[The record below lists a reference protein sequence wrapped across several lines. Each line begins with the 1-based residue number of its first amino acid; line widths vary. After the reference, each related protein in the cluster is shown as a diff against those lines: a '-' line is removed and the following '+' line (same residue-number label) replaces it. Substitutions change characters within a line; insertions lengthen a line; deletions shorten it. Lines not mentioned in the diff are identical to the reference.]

1 MRRRVMSEGRG
12 SKETLRGLIEA
23 LKAGASPD
31 ELKQRFKDA
40 FGAAGPAELPQIEE
54 QLVAEGVPQEDVQ
67 RLCELHLEAMKDSPE
82 AKQSLAPEGHPIN
95 TLLQEHEAILAFAE
109 ELRDLTDDLA
119 DATSPEEVTA
129 QMERIRPIEEQ
140 MKDSESHYLRE
151 ENVLFP
157 YLEKHGITQP
167 PAVMWM
173 EHDEIRQTKKGLYQ
187 AIEEHPGT
195 VARGPALDLKDVA
208 EALADLL
215 ASHFYKESNILFPA
229 ALRVIGEAEWKE
241 IGRQFYELGYCSF
254 TPEAAKTPPE
264 AEEGGTAEAGADGE
278 VTFETGSLSRE
289 ALGAILNT
297 LPVDITYVDKDDKV
311 RYFSK
316 PETRIFE
323 RMPAIIGRA
332 VQQCHPEKS
341 VHVVND
347 ILDSFR
353 SGREDVADFW
363 INFQGRFVQIR
374 YFAVRDAKG
383 DYLGCLEV
391 TQDVTDIRALEGER
405 RLLSWESEHG
415 TSPASHPQS

>member
-1 MRRRVMSEGRG
+1 MSEGQG
-12 SKETLRGLIEA
+12 STGKLRGLIEV
-23 LKAGASPD
+23 LKAGASID
-31 ELKQRFKDA
+31 EQKRRFKDA
-40 FGAAGPAELPQIEE
+40 FGAVGPAELVQIEQ
-54 QLVAEGVPQEDVQ
+54 QLVAEGVSEEDVR
-67 RLCELHLEAMKDSPE
+67 RLCELHLEAIMGSAE
-82 AKQSLAPEGHPIN
+82 AEQTLAPAGHPIH
-95 TLLQEHEAILAFAE
+95 TLLQEHDAILKLAE
-109 ELRDLTDDLA
+109 ELRDLTDDLV
-119 DATSPEEVTA
+119 DAASPEDVAT
-129 QMERIRPIEEQ
+129 QMELIRPIEEQ

-167 PAVMWM
+167 PAIMWM

-187 AIEEHPGT
+187 AIAEQPGT
-195 VARGPALDLKDVA
+195 DARGPALDLKDVA

-229 ALRVIGEAEWKE
+229 ALKVIEEAEWRE
-241 IGRQFYELGYCSF
+241 IGRQFDELGYCSF
-254 TPEAAKTPPE
+254 TPEVARTPPE
-264 AEEGGTAEAGADGE
+264 AEEESTAEAGSDGE
-278 VTFETGSLSRE
+278 VTFKTGSLSLE
-289 ALGAILNT
+289 ALRAILNT

-316 PETRIFE
+316 PEVRIFE
-323 RMPAIIGRA
+323 RMEAIIGRA

-341 VHVVND
+341 IHVVNE

-353 SGREDVADFW
+353 SGREHVADFW

-383 DYLGCLEV
+383 EYLGCLEV

-405 RLLSWESEHG
+405 RLLTWEAEHG
-415 TSPASHPQS
+415 ASAASQPQS